1 VTGTIR
7 ERSPGHF
14 ELRAFNVA
22 TGKQVTRTYVHPRGE
37 RGVGIRAARAEL
49 ARLVTDVAN
58 GAHGGEKATL
68 GQLLDEWIRFSEK
81 ARERSPTTIAGYRG
95 KVKRIKAGKLGQAG
109 VAKLTGKD
117 LDDFYLELKL
127 EGLSPSS
134 VHHYHRVLRAALNQG
149 VKWGWLQANVAAK
162 ATVPSAPAPEMHVP
176 SIEQAR
182 ALVVRAGETASPDLG
197 PILLFAMLTGV
208 RRGEL
213 CGIQWSDIDWA
224 GQLVTIRRSIW
235 QVRSTWGVKDPKT
248 HQVRT
253 VALDDVGMTLLRAR
267 RERAELDAMMAG
279 IELSDDAYVWSAQ
292 PDGRTPRT
300 PNSLSRAF
308 HRLCRTMEAE
318 AKTADPPRTES
329 WDFRLHD
336 LRHWS
341 AIQLVA
347 LGKDPRTVASRLGHS
362 DPAITLRTYS
372 HALEARDRDA
382 AEALGRTLSPP
393 SP

>member
-1 VTGTIR
+1 MPGTIR

-14 ELRAFNVA
+14 ELRVFNPA
-22 TGKQVTRTYVHPRGE
+22 TGRQVSRTYVHPRGE
-37 RGVGIRAARAEL
+37 RGTGIRAAKREL
-49 ARLVTDVAN
+49 AQLFTDVQN
-58 GAHGGEKATL
+58 DNFVGKKATL
-68 GQLLDEWIRFSEK
+68 GQLLDEFIRHSE
-81 ARERSPTTIAGYRG
+81 ARERAPSTIHGYRAHA
-95 KVKRIKAGKLGQAG
+95 KRIQASPLAGKP
-109 VAKLTGKD
+109 VAKITAKD
-117 LDDFYLELKL
+117 LDDYYLLL
-127 EGLSPSS
+127 RGEGLSPAN
-134 VHHYHRVLRAALNQG
+134 VPHYHATIRAALNQA
-149 VKWGWLQANVAAK
+149 VRWGWVSSNVALR
-162 ATVPSAPAPEMHVP
+162 ATVASAPRHEMHVP
-176 SIEQAR
+176 SVEQAR

-253 VALDDVGMTLLRAR
+253 VALDDVGMVLLAAR
-267 RERAELDAMMAG
+267 REHAELDANLVG

-318 AKTADPPRTES
+318 AKAADPPRTES

-341 AIQLVA
+341 ATQMVA
-347 LGKDPRTVASRLGHS
+347 QGKDPRTVASRLGHS

-382 AEALGRTLSPP
+382 AEALGRTLSLP